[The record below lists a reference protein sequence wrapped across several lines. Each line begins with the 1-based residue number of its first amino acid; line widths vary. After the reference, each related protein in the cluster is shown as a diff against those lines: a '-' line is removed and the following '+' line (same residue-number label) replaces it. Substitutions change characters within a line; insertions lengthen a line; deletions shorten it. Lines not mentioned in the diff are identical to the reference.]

1 MELNRSQLL
10 VYDDA
15 ALDKFRLTTAFL
27 RINFPTVP
35 KICCTSIQRAVVEE
49 GVEHTLP
56 ERWEFRAMDDGLWSI
71 LRHHGRLLD
80 NFNDLFKRQS
90 KEYKKVIQAV
100 NNRQA
105 LRKVIDLLAYE
116 PIYRHVIPHKAQEL
130 SMIRLPPLHIEGQA
144 SQRNIFSPKGSRAE
158 LNPNFFLTQLWKHAF
173 SIAEFSKQVM
183 VADSVKNHDT
193 ILALAQEVML
203 PKDVADLVEE
213 GSEEIR
219 KLLVIQQGQ
228 AKLDFE
234 AVEKAKLELITIVKK
249 RNASYAAITKARGEG
264 ATPPVVEPVDP
275 SQAYS
280 PLVLP
285 SFNEEELLEEGADEV
300 PEEAPEVACEL
311 SKEVAK
317 AAEDSAVVVEENS
330 VAAEGASP
338 TCPLICNNNFSLTE
352 QTSVL

>member
-10 VYDDA
+10 PDA
-15 ALDKFRLTTAFL
+15 EGVDGALPPHRHVGVCQLCPNCAHNGHFDAPETFLQCRRSAARLY
-27 RINFPTVP
+27 
-35 KICCTSIQRAVVEE
+35 RAVVEE
-49 GVEHTLP
+49 GAEHTLP
-56 ERWEFRAMDDGLWSI
+56 ERFVWVLSKWEFRAMDDGLWSI

-90 KEYKKVIQAV
+90 KEYKKVFQAV

-105 LRKVIDLLAYE
+105 LRK
-116 PIYRHVIPHKAQEL
+116 
-130 SMIRLPPLHIEGQA
+130 
-144 SQRNIFSPKGSRAE
+144 
-158 LNPNFFLTQLWKHAF
+158 HAF
-173 SIAEFSKQVM
+173 SIAELSKQVM
-183 VADSVKNHDT
+183 VADSIKNHDT

-203 PKDVADLVEE
+203 PKDVADL
-213 GSEEIR
+213 
-219 KLLVIQQGQ
+219 
-228 AKLDFE
+228 
-234 AVEKAKLELITIVKK
+234 
-249 RNASYAAITKARGEG
+249 G

-311 SKEVAK
+311 SKEAAK
-317 AAEDSAVVVEENS
+317 AAEDSVVAVEENS

-338 TCPLICNNNFSLTE
+338 TCPLNL
-352 QTSVL
+352 